1 MNRVGLKSVSACV
14 RLAGVVCVVMLGGIL
29 AVGAVAQSNST
40 WTGTAGNWSSAA
52 DWNNGVPNGNF
63 NALITNGNP
72 MAATVNLDINATVAN
87 LELDSQNTLNILA
100 GKTLTFQASGGSTVA
115 GGGTINLVSGGS
127 IVVGSGNT
135 LTAGSTINM
144 SGANSL
150 ITGATGAE
158 TFTGLVTGSGTI
170 SNLQV
175 LSGNVIASGGTL
187 TIKPNSQGFEVG
199 NFLVVTKGST
209 LNIAGGPFLNFD
221 PATGT
226 LSNVGSGD
234 SPGNGIYLQGTLKF
248 DNANVLRLDS
258 GQSLTLDGLEARI
271 VNQNSQS
278 ALANLN
284 SLGLIG
290 HLTLLNGAS
299 LSTSTNLDA
308 VAHNSI
314 IVMSGSKLSIGGNL
328 GLSTDGGPLVGVLID
343 DSQMTV
349 AGDLNSNGG
358 DTASTILVTN
368 HGALKVQGSYSG
380 FGAVFASSLAIT
392 GGSLAN
398 FGGDLNN
405 EGGSPLSTPI
415 VTAAGASALNVAGNL
430 NNKGNAMVAISG
442 TSTLNVGKDLNL
454 VLESSPDST
463 TTVPSLALTG
473 GSSAII
479 GGSVNNAGT
488 IEIDKTSAMTVKSG
502 FSQSGGSTLVDG
514 VLNSKMGADIQG
526 GTLTG
531 TGILNGNLK
540 MAGTMM
546 PGDPTGTF
554 TLNGNYTQT
563 SGGTLAEQV
572 GWLSGSNAT
581 LFKVNGNATLAG
593 TLALSLLSGYNP
605 TVGDSFILMTFL
617 SDTGIFGTITGTDLG
632 NGMFLDVIYDPHD
645 VRVEVDPV
653 GTSEPSSSILLLVGC
668 LAVLA
673 VARQRLANRV
683 LPVTS

>member
-1 MNRVGLKSVSACV
+1 VS
-14 RLAGVVCVVMLGGIL
+14 
-29 AVGAVAQSNST
+29 
-40 WTGTAGNWSSAA
+40 
-52 DWNNGVPNGNF
+52 
-63 NALITNGNP
+63 
-72 MAATVNLDINATVAN
+72 
-87 LELDSQNTLNILA
+87 
-100 GKTLTFQASGGSTVA
+100 
-115 GGGTINLVSGGS
+115 
-127 IVVGSGNT
+127 
-135 LTAGSTINM
+135 
-144 SGANSL
+144 
-150 ITGATGAE
+150 
-158 TFTGLVTGSGTI
+158 GSGTI

-199 NFLVVTKGST
+199 NFLEVTKAST
-209 LNIAGGPFLNFD
+209 LNITGGPFLNFD
-221 PATGT
+221 PAIGT
-226 LSNVGSGD
+226 LSNVGSGE
-234 SPGNGIYLQGTLKF
+234 SPGNGIYLLGTLKF

-258 GQSLTLDGLEARI
+258 GQSLTLDGPDARL
-271 VNQNSQS
+271 VNQNSQN

-284 SLGLIG
+284 SLGLVG

-314 IVMSGSKLSIGGNL
+314 IVMSGSMLSIGGNL
-328 GLSTDGGPLVGVLID
+328 GLSTDGGPLVGVLIN
-343 DSQMTV
+343 DSLMTV
-349 AGDLNSNGG
+349 AEDLNSNGG

-368 HGALKVQGSYSG
+368 RGALNVHGSYSG
-380 FGAVFASSLAIT
+380 FGTVFSSSLAIT

-405 EGGSPLSTPI
+405 EGGSPLSTSTI
-415 VTAAGASALNVAGNL
+415 TAAGASALNVAGNL
-430 NNKGNAMVAISG
+430 NNKGNAMVTISG

-454 VLESSPDST
+454 VLESSPYSI

-473 GSSAII
+473 GSSVIV

-502 FSQSGGSTLVDG
+502 FSQSGGNSLVDG
-514 VLNSKMGADIQG
+514 VMNTKKGADIRG
-526 GTLTG
+526 GTLSG

-581 LFKVNGNATLAG
+581 LFKVNGNATLSG

-617 SDTGIFGTITGTDLG
+617 SNTGILGTITGTDLG
-632 NGMFLDVIYDPHD
+632 NGLILDVIYDPHD
-645 VRVEVDPV
+645 VRVEVEHAV
-653 GTSEPSSSILLLVGC
+653 GTPEPSSNDLLLVGC
-668 LAVLA
+668 VAVL
-673 VARQRLANRV
+673 VFARKRLANRV
-683 LPVTS
+683 LPVIS

>member
-1 MNRVGLKSVSACV
+1 
-14 RLAGVVCVVMLGGIL
+14 MLSGIL
-29 AVGAVAQSNST
+29 AMEAVAQTNST
-40 WTGTAGNWSSAA
+40 WTGNAGNWSNAA

-63 NALITNGNP
+63 NALISNGNP
-72 MAATVNLDINATVAN
+72 GTATVNLDINATVAN

-115 GGGTINLVSGGS
+115 GGGTINLASGGS

-158 TFTGLVTGSGTI
+158 TFFGSVTGSGTI

-175 LSGNVIASGGTL
+175 LSGNVIAIGGTL

-199 NFLVVTKGST
+199 NFLEVAKGST
-209 LNIAGGPFLNFD
+209 LNITGGAFLNFD
-221 PATGT
+221 PATET
-226 LSNVGSGD
+226 LSNVSSGE

-258 GQSLTLDGLEARI
+258 GQSLTLDGPDARI
-271 VNQNSQS
+271 VNQNNQN
-278 ALANLN
+278 ALAQLD
-284 SLGLIG
+284 SLGITG
-290 HLTLLNGAS
+290 HLTLINGAS
-299 LSTSTNLDA
+299 LSTSTSLDA

-314 IVMSGSKLSIGGNL
+314 SVMSGSKLNIGGDL
-328 GLSTDGGPLVGVLID
+328 GLSTDAGPLAGVLID
-343 DSQMTV
+343 DSVMTV

-358 DTASTILVTN
+358 DTSSTILVTN
-368 HGALKVQGSYSG
+368 RGALKVHGSYSG
-380 FGAVFASSLAIT
+380 FGAVFSSSLAIT

-405 EGGSPLSTPI
+405 EGGSPLSTPS

-430 NNKGNAMVAISG
+430 NNKGNAMVTISG
-442 TSTLNVGKDLNL
+442 ASTLNVGKDLNL
-454 VLESSPDST
+454 VLESSPYST

-473 GSSAII
+473 GSSAIV
-479 GGSVNNAGT
+479 GASVNNAGS

-514 VLNSKMGADIQG
+514 VLNTKKGADIQG
-526 GTLTG
+526 GMLSG

-572 GWLSGSNAT
+572 GWLSGSNAA

-605 TVGDSFILMTFL
+605 TVGDSFMLMTFL
-617 SDTGIFGTITGTDLG
+617 GDTGIFGTITGIDLG
-632 NGMFLDVIYDPHD
+632 NGLFLDVIYDPHD

-653 GTSEPSSSILLLVGC
+653 GTPEPSSSILLLVGC
-668 LAVLA
+668 LTVLA
-673 VARQRLANRV
+673 VARMRLAKRI
-683 LPVTS
+683 LPAIS